1 MIALVFSEQ
10 ERETSILV
18 STKHTD
24 YQFVVQVPSPFE
36 GSTTVSRGSLG
47 WSSGQGSS
55 GFPPVPT
62 ALCVGHRGGTGWP
75 LFEKVVWFLLPGT
88 PLEQATGSSTARSPE
103 FLAVAMK
110 LWVHLPASTS
120 LSLIPCYPVW
130 EREGPVCRLLR
141 LHVFLWLRVWAG
153 SVYFSIH
160 NFIPSA
166 KNSRF
171 SIKSHWALFLKIW
184 KILFITNLNRAP
196 DLYQL
201 LWLLAGNTEM
211 FLLA

>member
-1 MIALVFSEQ
+1 MIALVFAEQ

-24 YQFVVQVPSPFE
+24 YQFVVQVPSLFE
-36 GSTTVSRGSLG
+36 GSTTLSRGSSG

-88 PLEQATGSSTARSPE
+88 PLEQATGSGAARSPE

-110 LWVHLPASTS
+110 LRVYPPASTS
-120 LSLIPCYPVW
+120 LSLIP
-130 EREGPVCRLLR
+130 
-141 LHVFLWLRVWAG
+141 A
-153 SVYFSIH
+153 
-160 NFIPSA
+160 
-166 KNSRF
+166 
-171 SIKSHWALFLKIW
+171 
-184 KILFITNLNRAP
+184 ILFGKGEALCADYYGFMSFCGSEFGLAQYISAFTTSYHLQRIPIFPLRA
-196 DLYQL
+196 
-201 LWLLAGNTEM
+201 TEH
-211 FLLA
+211 FF